1 MHNDDGF
8 NGAGGGAGGHP
19 EDRPPAP
26 HTVIEGRYELLE
38 PIGSGGM
45 GEVWKAHDRRLRRF
59 VAVKGLLDRRAM
71 TPDTQKA
78 AMQRARRE
86 AEALAKIEHQNV
98 VTVHDQ
104 IETADQVWIVMKL
117 LEGRSLADLLSRDGV
132 LGVPRA
138 ADIGL
143 QMAQGLRAV
152 HEASVLHRDVKP
164 GNVLVR
170 DGGQVVLVDFGI
182 ATFEGADRVTRH
194 GGIIGTPPYLA
205 PELFAPVTPGPTPAS
220 DLWALGVTLY
230 EMVEGRLPF
239 AGNEVWEVQ
248 ANIQQSPAPVL
259 RYAGP
264 LGPVIQ
270 ALLVTDP
277 ERRPDAASAEEM
289 LREVLADPGTPTPA
303 PAASTPVHPPTAR
316 PTPPTPPTAGSTPPP
331 SRPTPAV
338 AASEPA
344 LPAVP
349 AATSGGAGADTGA
362 GAEFVPTGAGP
373 SGAGPYGPSEPPA
386 PSRAGRGR
394 FRGWKVAA
402 AAACVVLLAGGGWL
416 VSRGDS
422 GGKQDDASGQQE
434 GGAAGGDAEQAWE
447 QWKSAR
453 KRLTIGAK
461 EDQPGLSFYNKD
473 TGVWSGFDVDIA
485 YALADRLGYDKA
497 QVDFYGVTTANRA
510 SKLRNGEVDLVVA
523 SYSMT
528 PEREKQDGI
537 SFVGPYYKAGS
548 SLLVRKNSAKYD
560 LDEAVDVKRNHV
572 EVCTARDST
581 YADRLKDDGYTTG
594 QWQPDTYKECVER
607 LLDKRSSVYAV
618 ASDDVLLAGYAQN
631 DPAHLKLLP
640 SGAGTEPYGVAMR
653 KDDPL
658 LKSKVCSGLREI
670 LAGREWSEMYMK
682 DLSPLTGRKTAP
694 SRPELR
700 PCST

>member
-1 MHNDDGF
+1 MHNDDGI
-8 NGAGGGAGGHP
+8 NGAGGGADGHP
-19 EDRPPAP
+19 QDRPPVP

-104 IETADQVWIVMKL
+104 IETVDQVWIVMKL

-182 ATFEGADRVTRH
+182 ATFEGADRVTRY
-194 GGIIGTPPYLA
+194 GGVIGTPPYLA
-205 PELFAPVTPGPTPAS
+205 PELFVPATHGPTSAS

-239 AGNEVWEVQ
+239 GGNEVWEVQ
-248 ANIQQSPAPVL
+248 ANIQQSPEPVL

-270 ALLVTDP
+270 GLLATDP
-277 ERRPDAASAEEM
+277 DGRLDAATAEAM
-289 LREVLADPGTPTPA
+289 LREVLADPGTPTPTRAAA
-303 PAASTPVHPPTAR
+303 PAHPATAR
-316 PTPPTPPTAGSTPPP
+316 PTPP
-331 SRPTPAV
+331 
-338 AASEPA
+338 
-344 LPAVP
+344 
-349 AATSGGAGADTGA
+349 
-362 GAEFVPTGAGP
+362 AGP
-373 SGAGPYGPSEPPA
+373 SSGAVPSGAVPSGTGPSGPVQSGAVPSGPSSPA
-386 PSRAGRGR
+386 PREGRGR

-402 AAACVVLLAGGGWL
+402 AAACVVLLAGGGWI

-422 GGKQDDASGQQE
+422 GGERDDASGQQ
-434 GGAAGGDAEQAWE
+434 GAGSAGGDAEQAWE

-461 EDQPGLSFYNKD
+461 EDQPGLSFYNED

-485 YALADRLGYDKA
+485 YALAGKLGYDKA

-510 SKLRNGEVDLVVA
+510 SKLKNGEVDLVVA

-528 PEREKQDGI
+528 PAREKRDGI
-537 SFVGPYYKAGS
+537 KFVGPYYKAGS

-581 YADRLKDDGYTTG
+581 YADKLQEDGYTTG
-594 QWQPDTYKECVER
+594 KWQPDTYKECVER

-618 ASDDVLLAGYAQN
+618 ASDDVLLAGYARN

-658 LKSKVCSGLREI
+658 LQSKVCSGLQEI
-670 LAGREWSEMYMK
+670 LAGKEWSEMYMK

>member
-1 MHNDDGF
+1 MHDDDGF
-8 NGAGGGAGGHP
+8 SGADGGTDGQP
-19 EDRPPAP
+19 EDRRTAGP
-26 HTVIEGRYELLE
+26 TVIEGRYELLE

-59 VAVKGLLDRRAM
+59 VAVKGLLDRRA
-71 TPDTQKA
+71 TTAETQKA

-117 LEGRSLADLLSRDGV
+117 LEGRSLADLLRRDGV

-182 ATFEGADRVTRH
+182 ATFEGADRVTRY
-194 GGIIGTPPYLA
+194 GGVIGTPPYLA
-205 PELFAPVTPGPTPAS
+205 PELFAPASPGPTPAS

-239 AGNEVWEVQ
+239 GGSEVWEVQ
-248 ANIQQSPAPVL
+248 ASIQQSPDPVL

-270 ALLVTDP
+270 GLLATDP
-277 ERRPDAASAEEM
+277 GSRLDAATAEAM
-289 LREVLADPGTPTPA
+289 LREVLAEPGPPAPTRAATPA
-303 PAASTPVHPPTAR
+303 PR
-316 PTPPTPPTAGSTPPP
+316 PEP
-331 SRPTPAV
+331 RPTPAAAV
-338 AASEPA
+338 PPPAASA
-344 LPAVP
+344 PAVP
-349 AATSGGAGADTGA
+349 SAPTPEASEASRGG
-362 GAEFVPTGAGP
+362 
-373 SGAGPYGPSEPPA
+373 
-386 PSRAGRGR
+386 RRGR
-394 FRGWKVAA
+394 FRAWKVAA

-416 VSRGDS
+416 LSQGDL
-422 GGKQDDASGQQE
+422 GGRQDDASGEQ
-434 GGAAGGDAEQAWE
+434 GGGPAGGDPAKAWE
-447 QWKSAR
+447 QWKDAK

-485 YALADRLGYDKA
+485 YALAGKLGYDREH
-497 QVDFYGVTTANRA
+497 VDFYGVTTANRA
-510 SKLRNGEVDLVVA
+510 SKLKNGEVDLVVA

-528 PEREKQDGI
+528 PEREKKDGI
-537 SFVGPYYKAGS
+537 LFVGPYYNAGS

-560 LDEAVDVKRNHV
+560 LNVAADVEEKQV

-581 YADRLKDDGYTTG
+581 YADRLQKEGYTTG
-594 QWQPDTYKECVER
+594 KWQPDTYKECVER
-607 LLDKRSSVYAV
+607 LLDKRSTVYAV

-631 DPAHLKLLP
+631 DPTHLKLLP

-653 KDDPL
+653 NGDPL
-658 LKSKVCSGLREI
+658 LKSKVCSGLQEI
-670 LAGREWSEMYMK
+670 LAGKEWSEMYMK

-694 SRPELR
+694 RKPELM
-700 PCST
+700 PCSGE

>member
-8 NGAGGGAGGHP
+8 NGADGGGTDGQP
-19 EDRPPAP
+19 EDRRPADLSRGGPSVP
-26 HTVIEGRYELLE
+26 HAVIEGRYELLE

-117 LEGRSLADLLSRDGV
+117 LEGRSLADVLRRDGV

-138 ADIGL
+138 AAVALG
-143 QMAQGLRAV
+143 MAQGLRAV

-170 DGGQVVLVDFGI
+170 DNGQVVLVDFGI
-182 ATFEGADRVTRH
+182 ATFEGADRVTRY
-194 GGIIGTPPYLA
+194 GGVIGTPPYLA
-205 PELFAPVTPGPTPAS
+205 PELFAPATPGPTPAS

-230 EMVEGRLPF
+230 EMVEGHLPF
-239 AGNEVWEVQ
+239 GGNEVWEVQ
-248 ANIQQSPAPVL
+248 ANIQQSPDPVL

-270 ALLVTDP
+270 GLLATDP
-277 ERRPDAASAEEM
+277 DRRLDAASAEEM
-289 LREVLADPGTPTPA
+289 LQEVLAGPGTPT
-303 PAASTPVHPPTAR
+303 AAS
-316 PTPPTPPTAGSTPPP
+316 S
-331 SRPTPAV
+331 
-338 AASEPA
+338 SE
-344 LPAVP
+344 AVP
-349 AATSGGAGADTGA
+349 S
-362 GAEFVPTGAGP
+362 EEVP
-373 SGAGPYGPSEPPA
+373 SGAVPSEAIPSGTA
-386 PSRAGRGR
+386 PSGTAPSGTAPSGASSASRERRGR

-402 AAACVVLLAGGGWL
+402 AAACVVLLAGGGWI

-422 GGKQDDASGQQE
+422 GGERDDASGQQA
-434 GGAAGGDAEQAWE
+434 GGVAGGDAEQAWE
-447 QWKSAR
+447 QWQSTR

-461 EDQPGLSFYNKD
+461 EDQPGLSFYDKD
-473 TGVWSGFDVDIA
+473 TGVWSGFDIDIA
-485 YALADRLGYDKA
+485 YALAQKLGYGRE

-510 SKLRNGEVDLVVA
+510 SKLKNGEVDLVIA

-528 PEREKQDGI
+528 PAREKRDGI
-537 SFVGPYYKAGS
+537 NFVGPYYKAGS

-560 LDEAVDVKRNHV
+560 LDEAVDVKRNQV

-581 YADRLKDDGYTTG
+581 YADKLQEDGYTTG
-594 QWQPDTYKECVER
+594 KWQPDTYKECVER

-631 DPAHLKLLP
+631 DPAQLKLLP

-658 LKSKVCSGLREI
+658 LKSKVCSGLQEI
-670 LAGREWSEMYMK
+670 LAGKEWSEMYMK

-700 PCST
+700 PCSDA

>member
-1 MHNDDGF
+1 MHNDDGI
-8 NGAGGGAGGHP
+8 NGAGGGADGHP
-19 EDRPPAP
+19 EDRPPVP

-205 PELFAPVTPGPTPAS
+205 PELFAPAAPGPTSAS

-239 AGNEVWEVQ
+239 GGNEVWEVQ
-248 ANIQQSPAPVL
+248 ANIQQSPEPVL

-270 ALLVTDP
+270 GLLATDP
-277 ERRPDAASAEEM
+277 DGRLDAATAEAM
-289 LREVLADPGTPTPA
+289 LREVLAEPGTPTPA
-303 PAASTPVHPPTAR
+303 RAATPAHPPTAR
-316 PTPPTPPTAGSTPPP
+316 PTPP
-331 SRPTPAV
+331 
-338 AASEPA
+338 
-344 LPAVP
+344 
-349 AATSGGAGADTGA
+349 
-362 GAEFVPTGAGP
+362 AGP
-373 SGAGPYGPSEPPA
+373 SSEAVPFGTAPSGTAPSGPIPSGNAPSESSSPA
-386 PSRAGRGR
+386 AREGRGR

-402 AAACVVLLAGGGWL
+402 AAACVVLLAGGGWI

-422 GGKQDDASGQQE
+422 GGEQDDASGQQ
-434 GGAAGGDAEQAWE
+434 GAGSAGGDAEQAWE

-461 EDQPGLSFYNKD
+461 EDQPGLSFYNED

-485 YALADRLGYDKA
+485 YALAGKLGYDKA

-510 SKLRNGEVDLVVA
+510 SKLKNGEVDLVVA

-528 PEREKQDGI
+528 PAREQRDGI
-537 SFVGPYYKAGS
+537 KFVGPYYKAGS

-581 YADRLKDDGYTTG
+581 YADKLQEDGYTTG
-594 QWQPDTYKECVER
+594 KWQPDTYKECVER

-618 ASDDVLLAGYAQN
+618 ASDDVLLAGYARN

-658 LKSKVCSGLREI
+658 LQSKVCSGLQEI
-670 LAGREWSEMYMK
+670 LAGKEWSEMYMK

-694 SRPELR
+694 SRPEPR
-700 PCST
+700 PCSAE

>member
-8 NGAGGGAGGHP
+8 NGADGGGTEGQP
-19 EDRPPAP
+19 EDRRPVDSSHGVPSVP
-26 HTVIEGRYELLE
+26 HMVIEGRYELLE

-45 GEVWKAHDRRLRRF
+45 GEVWRAHDRRLRRF

-71 TPDTQKA
+71 TPDTEKA
-78 AMQRARRE
+78 AIQRARRE

-117 LEGRSLADLLSRDGV
+117 LEGRSLADLLSRDRV

-138 ADIGL
+138 ADIAL

-205 PELFAPVTPGPTPAS
+205 PELFTPAAPGPTSAS
-220 DLWALGVTLY
+220 DVWALGVTLY

-239 AGNEVWEVQ
+239 GGNEVWEVQ
-248 ANIQQSPAPVL
+248 ASIQQSPDPVL

-270 ALLVTDP
+270 GLLTTDP
-277 ERRPDAASAEEM
+277 DRRPDAATAEEM
-289 LREVLADPGTPTPA
+289 LRDVLADPGTPTPA
-303 PAASTPVHPPTAR
+303 RAATLAHPPTVR
-316 PTPPTPPTAGSTPPP
+316 PTPP
-331 SRPTPAV
+331 
-338 AASEPA
+338 ASG
-344 LPAVP
+344 P
-349 AATSGGAGADTGA
+349 AA
-362 GAEFVPTGAGP
+362 
-373 SGAGPYGPSEPPA
+373 PA
-386 PSRAGRGR
+386 PAPAAPSSEAVSSESSPVASAGGRGR
-394 FRGWKVAA
+394 LSGWKVAA
-402 AAACVVLLAGGGWL
+402 ATACVVLLAGGGWL

-422 GGKQDDASGQQE
+422 GGEKDDASGQQ
-434 GGAAGGDAEQAWE
+434 GAGSAGGDAEQAWE

-473 TGVWSGFDVDIA
+473 TDVWSGFDVDIA
-485 YALADRLGYDKA
+485 YALADKLGYA
-497 QVDFYGVTTANRA
+497 REQVDFYGVTTANRA
-510 SKLRNGEVDLVVA
+510 SKLKNGEVDLVVA

-528 PEREKQDGI
+528 PEREKRDGI

-560 LDEAVDVKRNHV
+560 LGEAVDVKRNQV

-581 YADRLKDDGYTTG
+581 YADRLKEDGYTTG
-594 QWQPDTYKECVER
+594 KWQPDTYKECVER

-653 KDDPL
+653 KNDPL
-658 LKSKVCSGLREI
+658 LKSKVCSGLQEI
-670 LAGREWSEMYMK
+670 LGGKEWAEMYMK

-700 PCST
+700 PCSAR

>member
-1 MHNDDGF
+1 MHNDDGI
-8 NGAGGGAGGHP
+8 NGAGGGADGHP
-19 EDRPPAP
+19 EDRPPVP

-205 PELFAPVTPGPTPAS
+205 PELFAPATHGPTSAS

-239 AGNEVWEVQ
+239 GGNEVWEVQ
-248 ANIQQSPAPVL
+248 ANIQQSPEPVL

-270 ALLVTDP
+270 GLLATDP
-277 ERRPDAASAEEM
+277 DGRLDAATAEAM
-289 LREVLADPGTPTPA
+289 LREVLAEPGTPTPA
-303 PAASTPVHPPTAR
+303 RAATPAPPPTAR
-316 PTPPTPPTAGSTPPP
+316 PTPP
-331 SRPTPAV
+331 
-338 AASEPA
+338 
-344 LPAVP
+344 
-349 AATSGGAGADTGA
+349 
-362 GAEFVPTGAGP
+362 AGP
-373 SGAGPYGPSEPPA
+373 SSEAAPSEVVPSGTVQSGAVPSGPSAAARE
-386 PSRAGRGR
+386 GRGR

-402 AAACVVLLAGGGWL
+402 AAACVVLLAGGGWI

-422 GGKQDDASGQQE
+422 GGKQDDASGQQ
-434 GGAAGGDAEQAWE
+434 GAGSAGGDAEQAWE

-461 EDQPGLSFYNKD
+461 EDQPGLSFYNED

-485 YALADRLGYDKA
+485 YALADKLGYDKE

-510 SKLRNGEVDLVVA
+510 SKLKNGEVDLVVA

-528 PEREKQDGI
+528 PAREKRDGI
-537 SFVGPYYKAGS
+537 KFVGPYYKAGS

-581 YADRLKDDGYTTG
+581 YADKLQEDGYTTG
-594 QWQPDTYKECVER
+594 KWQPDTYKECVER

-618 ASDDVLLAGYAQN
+618 ASDDVLLAGYARN

-658 LKSKVCSGLREI
+658 LQSKVCSGLQEI
-670 LAGREWSEMYMK
+670 LAGKEWSEMYMK

>member
-1 MHNDDGF
+1 MHNDDGI
-8 NGAGGGAGGHP
+8 NGAGGGADGHP
-19 EDRPPAP
+19 EDRPPVP

-86 AEALAKIEHQNV
+86 AEALAKVEHQNV

-205 PELFAPVTPGPTPAS
+205 PELFAPATHGPTSAS

-239 AGNEVWEVQ
+239 GGNEVWEVQ
-248 ANIQQSPAPVL
+248 ANIQQSPEPVL

-270 ALLVTDP
+270 GLLATDP
-277 ERRPDAASAEEM
+277 DGRLDAATAEAM

-303 PAASTPVHPPTAR
+303 RAATPAHPPTAR
-316 PTPPTPPTAGSTPPP
+316 PTPP
-331 SRPTPAV
+331 
-338 AASEPA
+338 
-344 LPAVP
+344 
-349 AATSGGAGADTGA
+349 
-362 GAEFVPTGAGP
+362 AGP
-373 SGAGPYGPSEPPA
+373 SSEAVPFGTA
-386 PSRAGRGR
+386 PSGTAPSGPNPSGIAPSGSSSSPTAREGRGR

-402 AAACVVLLAGGGWL
+402 AAACVVLLAGGGWI

-422 GGKQDDASGQQE
+422 GGKQDDASGQQ
-434 GGAAGGDAEQAWE
+434 GAGSAGGDAEQAWE

-461 EDQPGLSFYNKD
+461 EDQPGLSFYNED

-485 YALADRLGYDKA
+485 YALAGKLGYDKA

-510 SKLRNGEVDLVVA
+510 SKLKNGEVDLVVA

-528 PEREKQDGI
+528 PAREKRDGI
-537 SFVGPYYKAGS
+537 KFVGPYYKAGS

-581 YADRLKDDGYTTG
+581 YADKLQEDGYTTG
-594 QWQPDTYKECVER
+594 KWQPDTYKECVER

-618 ASDDVLLAGYAQN
+618 ASDDVLLAGYARN

-658 LKSKVCSGLREI
+658 LQSKVCSGLQEI
-670 LAGREWSEMYMK
+670 LAGKEWSEMYMK

>member
-8 NGAGGGAGGHP
+8 NRADGGTDGQP
-19 EDRPPAP
+19 EDRRPVDQPGMPDSGAARERTETPSHGAPSGP

-117 LEGRSLADLLSRDGV
+117 LEGRSLADLLSRDRV

-138 ADIGL
+138 ADTGL

-205 PELFAPVTPGPTPAS
+205 PELFAPASRGPTSAS

-239 AGNEVWEVQ
+239 GGSEVWEVQ
-248 ANIQQSPAPVL
+248 ANIQQSPDPVL

-270 ALLVTDP
+270 GLLVTDP
-277 ERRPDAASAEEM
+277 DRRLDAASAEEM
-289 LREVLADPGTPTPA
+289 LREVLADPGTPAPARVATPA
-303 PAASTPVHPPTAR
+303 HPPTAR
-316 PTPPTPPTAGSTPPP
+316 PTPPA
-331 SRPTPAV
+331 SRPAPAV
-338 AASEPA
+338 AVSAPAASSE
-344 LPAVP
+344 AVP
-349 AATSGGAGADTGA
+349 
-362 GAEFVPTGAGP
+362 
-373 SGAGPYGPSEPPA
+373 SESPPA
-386 PSRAGRGR
+386 ASRAGSGR

-402 AAACVVLLAGGGWL
+402 AAACVALLAGGGW
-416 VSRGDS
+416 VISQGGS
-422 GGKQDDASGQQE
+422 GGRQDDASGAQ
-434 GGAAGGDAEQAWE
+434 GAGSAGSDTEKAWE
-447 QWKSAR
+447 QWKNAK

-473 TGVWSGFDVDIA
+473 TRVWSGFDVDIA
-485 YALADRLGYDKA
+485 YALADKLGYGKE

-510 SKLRNGEVDLVVA
+510 SKLKNGEVDLVIA

-528 PEREKQDGI
+528 PAREKKDGI
-537 SFVGPYYKAGS
+537 NFVGPYYKAGS

-560 LDEAVDVKRNHV
+560 LNEAIDVKRNHV

-581 YADRLKDDGYTTG
+581 YADRLKEDGYTTG
-594 QWQPDTYKECVER
+594 KWQPDTYKECVER
-607 LLDKRSSVYAV
+607 LLDKHSSVYAV

-653 KDDPL
+653 KGDSL
-658 LKSKVCSGLREI
+658 LKSKVCSGLQEI
-670 LAGREWSEMYMK
+670 LAGKEWSEMYMK

-694 SRPELR
+694 SKPELM
-700 PCST
+700 PCSGE

>member
-1 MHNDDGF
+1 MHNQDGS
-8 NGAGGGAGGHP
+8 NGVGGGPDGHP
-19 EDRPPAP
+19 EDRVPAP
-26 HTVIEGRYELLE
+26 HAVIEGRYELLE
-38 PIGSGGM
+38 PVGSGGM
-45 GEVWKAHDRRLRRF
+45 GEVWKSYDRRLRRF
-59 VAVKGLLDRRAM
+59 VAVKGLLDTTAAS
-71 TPDTQKA
+71 PDTKRA
-78 AMQRARRE
+78 ALQRARRE

-152 HEASVLHRDVKP
+152 HEAAVLHRDVKP

-182 ATFEGADRVTRH
+182 ATFEGADRVTRY
-194 GGIIGTPPYLA
+194 GGVIGTPPYLA
-205 PELFAPVTPGPTPAS
+205 PELFAPGSPGPTRAS

-239 AGNEVWEVQ
+239 AGREVWEVQ
-248 ANIQQSPAPVL
+248 AHIQQAPEPVF

-264 LGPVIQ
+264 LGPVIR

-277 ERRPDAASAEEM
+277 AGRPDAASAEEM
-289 LREVLADPGTPTPA
+289 LREVLAEPGTPPPA
-303 PAASTPVHPPTAR
+303 RA
-316 PTPPTPPTAGSTPPP
+316 AGSTPPP
-331 SRPTPAV
+331 TAPTTPPTPALV
-338 AASEPA
+338 LPGPGPGPGPEPA
-344 LPAVP
+344 TPAGAVP
-349 AATSGGAGADTGA
+349 P
-362 GAEFVPTGAGP
+362 ELL
-373 SGAGPYGPSEPPA
+373 EPA
-386 PSRAGRGR
+386 PRGERGR
-394 FRGWKVAA
+394 RRGWKVAA
-402 AAACVVLLAGGGWL
+402 AAACVVLLAGGGWVL
-416 VSRGDS
+416 AQNGS
-422 GGKQDDASGQQE
+422 GGGRDDVSGRQGAGS
-434 GGAAGGDAEQAWE
+434 GGVDTEQAWQ
-447 QWKSAR
+447 QWKNAR

-461 EDQPGLSFYNKD
+461 EDQPGLSLHDRK
-473 TGVWSGFDVDIA
+473 GVWSGFDIDIA
-485 YALADRLGYDKA
+485 YALARELGYDKK

-528 PEREKQDGI
+528 PEREKRDGI
-537 SFVGPYYKAGS
+537 RFVGPYYKAGT
-548 SLLVRKNSAKYD
+548 SLLVRRKSARYD

-572 EVCTARDST
+572 DVCTARDST
-581 YADRLKDDGYTTG
+581 YADRLRKDGYTTG
-594 QWQPDTYKECVER
+594 KWQPDTYKECVKR
-607 LLDKRSSVYAV
+607 LLDRNSSVYAV
-618 ASDDVLLAGYAQN
+618 ASDDVLLAGYAKD

-640 SGAGTEPYGVAMR
+640 SGSGTEPYGVAMR

-658 LKSKVCSGLREI
+658 LRGRVCSALRKI
-670 LAGREWSEMYMK
+670 LAGAEWPEMYMK

-694 SRPELR
+694 NRPELQ
-700 PCST
+700 PCPGE

>member
-1 MHNDDGF
+1 MHNDDGI
-8 NGAGGGAGGHP
+8 NGAGGGADGHP
-19 EDRPPAP
+19 EDRPPVP

-86 AEALAKIEHQNV
+86 AEALAKVEHQNV

-205 PELFAPVTPGPTPAS
+205 PELFAPATHGPTSAS

-239 AGNEVWEVQ
+239 GGNEVWEVQ
-248 ANIQQSPAPVL
+248 ANIQQSPEPVL

-270 ALLVTDP
+270 GLLATDP
-277 ERRPDAASAEEM
+277 DGRLDAATAEAM

-303 PAASTPVHPPTAR
+303 RAATPAHPPTAR
-316 PTPPTPPTAGSTPPP
+316 PTPP
-331 SRPTPAV
+331 
-338 AASEPA
+338 
-344 LPAVP
+344 
-349 AATSGGAGADTGA
+349 
-362 GAEFVPTGAGP
+362 AGP
-373 SGAGPYGPSEPPA
+373 SSEAVPFGTAPSETA
-386 PSRAGRGR
+386 PSGPNPSGIMPSGSSSPAAREGRGR

-402 AAACVVLLAGGGWL
+402 AAACVVLLAGGGWI

-422 GGKQDDASGQQE
+422 GGKQDDASGQQ
-434 GGAAGGDAEQAWE
+434 GAGSAGGDAEQAWE

-461 EDQPGLSFYNKD
+461 EDQPGLSFYNED

-485 YALADRLGYDKA
+485 YALAGKLGYDKA

-510 SKLRNGEVDLVVA
+510 SKLKNGEVDLVVA

-528 PEREKQDGI
+528 PAREKRDGI
-537 SFVGPYYKAGS
+537 KFVGPYYKAGS

-581 YADRLKDDGYTTG
+581 YADKLQEDGYTTG
-594 QWQPDTYKECVER
+594 KWQPDTYKECVER

-618 ASDDVLLAGYAQN
+618 ASDDVLLAGYARN

-658 LKSKVCSGLREI
+658 LQSKVCSGLQEI
-670 LAGREWSEMYMK
+670 LAGKEWSEMYMK

>member
-1 MHNDDGF
+1 MHNDDGI
-8 NGAGGGAGGHP
+8 NGAGGGADESP
-19 EDRPPAP
+19 EDRPSVP

-182 ATFEGADRVTRH
+182 ATFEGADRVTRY
-194 GGIIGTPPYLA
+194 GGVIGTPPYLA
-205 PELFAPVTPGPTPAS
+205 PELFVPATHGPTSAS

-248 ANIQQSPAPVL
+248 ANIQQSPDPVL

-270 ALLVTDP
+270 GLLATDP
-277 ERRPDAASAEEM
+277 DGRLDAATAEEM
-289 LREVLADPGTPTPA
+289 LREVLADPGTPAPTRAATPA
-303 PAASTPVHPPTAR
+303 HPPTAR
-316 PTPPTPPTAGSTPPP
+316 PTPPAAPP
-331 SRPTPAV
+331 SE
-338 AASEPA
+338 AA
-344 LPAVP
+344 
-349 AATSGGAGADTGA
+349 
-362 GAEFVPTGAGP
+362 P
-373 SGAGPYGPSEPPA
+373 SGTVHTGTVPSGSSSV
-386 PSRAGRGR
+386 SREGRGR
-394 FRGWKVAA
+394 LRGWKVAA
-402 AAACVVLLAGGGWL
+402 AAACVVLLAGGGWI

-422 GGKQDDASGQQE
+422 GGKQDDASGQQ
-434 GGAAGGDAEQAWE
+434 GVGSAGGDAEQAWE
-447 QWKSAR
+447 QWKSTR

-461 EDQPGLSFYNKD
+461 EDQPGLSFYDED

-510 SKLRNGEVDLVVA
+510 SKLKNGEVDLVVA

-528 PEREKQDGI
+528 PAREKRDGI
-537 SFVGPYYKAGS
+537 KFVGPYYKAGS

-581 YADRLKDDGYTTG
+581 YADKLQEDGYTTG
-594 QWQPDTYKECVER
+594 KWQPDTYKECVER

-618 ASDDVLLAGYAQN
+618 ASDDVLLAGYARN

-658 LKSKVCSGLREI
+658 LQSKVCSGLREI
-670 LAGREWSEMYMK
+670 LAGKEWSEMYMK

>member
-1 MHNDDGF
+1 MHDDDGF
-8 NGAGGGAGGHP
+8 SGADGGTDGQP
-19 EDRPPAP
+19 EDRRTAGP
-26 HTVIEGRYELLE
+26 TVIEGRYELLE

-59 VAVKGLLDRRAM
+59 VAVKGLLDRRA
-71 TPDTQKA
+71 TTAETQKA

-117 LEGRSLADLLSRDGV
+117 LEGRSLADQLRRDGV

-182 ATFEGADRVTRH
+182 ATFEGADRVTRY
-194 GGIIGTPPYLA
+194 GGVIGTPPYLA
-205 PELFAPVTPGPTPAS
+205 PELFAPASPGPTPAS

-239 AGNEVWEVQ
+239 GGSEVWEVQ
-248 ANIQQSPAPVL
+248 ASIQQSPDPVL

-270 ALLVTDP
+270 GLLATDP
-277 ERRPDAASAEEM
+277 GSRLDAATAEAM
-289 LREVLADPGTPTPA
+289 LREVLAEPGPPAPTRAATPVPRPEPRPTPAAAVPA
-303 PAASTPVHPPTAR
+303 PAASA
-316 PTPPTPPTAGSTPPP
+316 
-331 SRPTPAV
+331 
-338 AASEPA
+338 
-344 LPAVP
+344 PAVP
-349 AATSGGAGADTGA
+349 SA
-362 GAEFVPTGAGP
+362 
-373 SGAGPYGPSEPPA
+373 PA
-386 PSRAGRGR
+386 PEASEASRGGRRGR
-394 FRGWKVAA
+394 FRAWKVAA

-416 VSRGDS
+416 LSQGDL
-422 GGKQDDASGQQE
+422 GGRQDDASGEQ
-434 GGAAGGDAEQAWE
+434 GGGPAGGDPAKAWE
-447 QWKSAR
+447 QWKDAK

-485 YALADRLGYDKA
+485 YALAGKLGYDREH
-497 QVDFYGVTTANRA
+497 VDFYGVTTANRA
-510 SKLRNGEVDLVVA
+510 SKLKNGEVDLVVA

-528 PEREKQDGI
+528 PEREKKDGI
-537 SFVGPYYKAGS
+537 LFVGPYYNAGS

-560 LDEAVDVKRNHV
+560 LNVAADVEEKQV

-581 YADRLKDDGYTTG
+581 YADRLQKEGYTTG
-594 QWQPDTYKECVER
+594 KWQPDTYKECVER
-607 LLDKRSSVYAV
+607 LLDKRSTVYAV

-631 DPAHLKLLP
+631 DPTHLKLLP

-653 KDDPL
+653 KGDPL
-658 LKSKVCSGLREI
+658 LKSKVCSGLQEI
-670 LAGREWSEMYMK
+670 LAGKEWSEMYMK

-694 SRPELR
+694 RKPELM
-700 PCST
+700 PCSGE

>member
-8 NGAGGGAGGHP
+8 NGADGGSV
-19 EDRPPAP
+19 P

-59 VAVKGLLDRRAM
+59 VAVKGLLDRRTM

-138 ADIGL
+138 AAIGFG
-143 QMAQGLRAV
+143 MAQGLRAV

-170 DGGQVVLVDFGI
+170 DSGQVVLVDFGI
-182 ATFEGADRVTRH
+182 ATFAGADRVTRY
-194 GGIIGTPPYLA
+194 GGVIGTPPYLA
-205 PELFAPVTPGPTPAS
+205 PELFAPASPGPTSAS

-248 ANIQQSPAPVL
+248 ANIQQSPDPVL

-270 ALLVTDP
+270 GLLAMDP
-277 ERRPDAASAEEM
+277 DRRLDAASTEAM
-289 LREVLADPGTPTPA
+289 LQEVLADPGAPA
-303 PAASTPVHPPTAR
+303 PARGATPAHPPTAR
-316 PTPPTPPTAGSTPPP
+316 LAPPV

-338 AASEPA
+338 AAPA
-344 LPAVP
+344 P
-349 AATSGGAGADTGA
+349 AA
-362 GAEFVPTGAGP
+362 P
-373 SGAGPYGPSEPPA
+373 SSEGVPSEAVRSESSPA
-386 PSRAGRGR
+386 ASRGGRGR

-402 AAACVVLLAGGGWL
+402 AAACVALLAGGGWI
-416 VSRGDS
+416 VSQGVS
-422 GGKQDDASGQQE
+422 GGKQDDASGQQG
-434 GGAAGGDAEQAWE
+434 GGAAGGDAEKAWE

-461 EDQPGLSFYNKD
+461 EDQPGLSFYDED
-473 TGVWSGFDVDIA
+473 TGVWSGFDIDIA
-485 YALADRLGYDKA
+485 YALAHELGYDKE

-510 SKLRNGEVDLVVA
+510 SKLKNGEVDLVIA

-528 PEREKQDGI
+528 PAREKRDGI
-537 SFVGPYYKAGS
+537 NFVGPYYKAGS

-560 LDEAVDVKRNHV
+560 LDETVDVKRNQV

-581 YADRLKDDGYTTG
+581 YADRLKEEGYTTG
-594 QWQPDTYKECVER
+594 KWQPDTYKECVER

-631 DPAHLKLLP
+631 DPAQLKLLP

-653 KDDPL
+653 QDDPL

-670 LAGREWSEMYMK
+670 LAGKEWSDMYMK

-694 SRPELR
+694 SKPELR
-700 PCST
+700 PCSVE

>member
-1 MHNDDGF
+1 MHNDDGI
-8 NGAGGGAGGHP
+8 NGAGGGADGHP
-19 EDRPPAP
+19 EDRPPVP

-205 PELFAPVTPGPTPAS
+205 PELFAPATHCPTSAS

-239 AGNEVWEVQ
+239 GGNEVWEVQ
-248 ANIQQSPAPVL
+248 ANIQQSPEPVL

-270 ALLVTDP
+270 GLLATDP
-277 ERRPDAASAEEM
+277 DGRLDAATAEAM
-289 LREVLADPGTPTPA
+289 LREVLAEPGTPTPA
-303 PAASTPVHPPTAR
+303 RAATPAHPPTAR
-316 PTPPTPPTAGSTPPP
+316 PTPP
-331 SRPTPAV
+331 
-338 AASEPA
+338 
-344 LPAVP
+344 
-349 AATSGGAGADTGA
+349 
-362 GAEFVPTGAGP
+362 AGP
-373 SGAGPYGPSEPPA
+373 SSEAAPSEVVPSGTVQSGAVPSGPSAAARE
-386 PSRAGRGR
+386 GRGR

-402 AAACVVLLAGGGWL
+402 AAACVVLLAGGGWI

-422 GGKQDDASGQQE
+422 GGKQDDASGQQ
-434 GGAAGGDAEQAWE
+434 GAGSAGGDAEQAWE

-461 EDQPGLSFYNKD
+461 EDQPGLSFYNED

-485 YALADRLGYDKA
+485 YALADKLGYDKE

-510 SKLRNGEVDLVVA
+510 SKLKNGEVDLVVA

-528 PEREKQDGI
+528 PAREKRDGI
-537 SFVGPYYKAGS
+537 KFVGPYYKAGS

-581 YADRLKDDGYTTG
+581 YADKLQEDGYTTG
-594 QWQPDTYKECVER
+594 KWQPDTYKECVER

-618 ASDDVLLAGYAQN
+618 ASDDVLLAGYARN

-658 LKSKVCSGLREI
+658 LQSKVCSGLQEI
-670 LAGREWSEMYMK
+670 LAGKEWSEMYMK

>member
-1 MHNDDGF
+1 MHNDDGI
-8 NGAGGGAGGHP
+8 NGAGGGADGHP
-19 EDRPPAP
+19 EDRPPVP

-205 PELFAPVTPGPTPAS
+205 PELFAPATHGPTSAS

-239 AGNEVWEVQ
+239 GGNEVWEVQ
-248 ANIQQSPAPVL
+248 ANIQQSPEPVL

-270 ALLVTDP
+270 GLLATDP
-277 ERRPDAASAEEM
+277 DGRLDAATAEAM
-289 LREVLADPGTPTPA
+289 LREVLAEPGTPTPA
-303 PAASTPVHPPTAR
+303 RAATPAHPPTAR
-316 PTPPTPPTAGSTPPP
+316 PTPPAGPP
-331 SRPTPAV
+331 S
-338 AASEPA
+338 E
-344 LPAVP
+344 AVP
-349 AATSGGAGADTGA
+349 FGTA
-362 GAEFVPTGAGP
+362 P
-373 SGAGPYGPSEPPA
+373 SGTAPSGPIPSGIAPSESSSPA
-386 PSRAGRGR
+386 AREGRGR

-402 AAACVVLLAGGGWL
+402 AAACVVLLAGGGWI

-422 GGKQDDASGQQE
+422 GGKQDDASGQQ
-434 GGAAGGDAEQAWE
+434 GAGSAGGDAEQAWE

-461 EDQPGLSFYNKD
+461 EDQPGLSFYNED

-485 YALADRLGYDKA
+485 YALADKLGYDKA

-510 SKLRNGEVDLVVA
+510 SKLKNGEVDLVVA

-528 PEREKQDGI
+528 PAREKRDGI
-537 SFVGPYYKAGS
+537 KFVGPYYKAGS

-581 YADRLKDDGYTTG
+581 YADKLQEDGYTTG
-594 QWQPDTYKECVER
+594 KWQPDTYKECVER

-618 ASDDVLLAGYAQN
+618 ASDDVLLAGYARN

-658 LKSKVCSGLREI
+658 LQSKVCSGLQEI
-670 LAGREWSEMYMK
+670 LAGKEWSEMYMK

>member
-1 MHNDDGF
+1 MHNDDGI
-8 NGAGGGAGGHP
+8 NGAGGGADGHP
-19 EDRPPAP
+19 EDRPPVP

-205 PELFAPVTPGPTPAS
+205 PELFAPATHGPTSAS

-239 AGNEVWEVQ
+239 GGNEVWEVQ
-248 ANIQQSPAPVL
+248 ANIQQSPEPVL

-270 ALLVTDP
+270 GLLATDP
-277 ERRPDAASAEEM
+277 DGRLDAATAEAM

-303 PAASTPVHPPTAR
+303 RAATPAHPPTAR
-316 PTPPTPPTAGSTPPP
+316 PTPP
-331 SRPTPAV
+331 
-338 AASEPA
+338 
-344 LPAVP
+344 
-349 AATSGGAGADTGA
+349 
-362 GAEFVPTGAGP
+362 AGP
-373 SGAGPYGPSEPPA
+373 SSEAVPFGTA
-386 PSRAGRGR
+386 PSGTAPSGPNPSGIAPSGSSSSPTTREGRGR

-402 AAACVVLLAGGGWL
+402 AAACVVLLAGGGWI

-422 GGKQDDASGQQE
+422 GGKQDDASGQQ
-434 GGAAGGDAEQAWE
+434 GAGSAGGDAEQAWE

-461 EDQPGLSFYNKD
+461 EDQPGLSFYNED

-485 YALADRLGYDKA
+485 YALAGKLGYDKA

-510 SKLRNGEVDLVVA
+510 SKLKNGEVDLVVA

-528 PEREKQDGI
+528 PAREKRDGI
-537 SFVGPYYKAGS
+537 KFVGPYYKAGS

-581 YADRLKDDGYTTG
+581 YADKLQEDGYTTG
-594 QWQPDTYKECVER
+594 KWQPDTYKECVER

-618 ASDDVLLAGYAQN
+618 ASDDVLLAGYARN

-658 LKSKVCSGLREI
+658 LQSKVCSGLQEI
-670 LAGREWSEMYMK
+670 LAGKEWSEMYMK

>member
-1 MHNDDGF
+1 MHNDDGI
-8 NGAGGGAGGHP
+8 NGAGGGADGHP
-19 EDRPPAP
+19 QDRPPVP

-182 ATFEGADRVTRH
+182 ATFEGADRVTRY
-194 GGIIGTPPYLA
+194 GGVIGTPPYLA
-205 PELFAPVTPGPTPAS
+205 PELFVPATHGPTSAS

-239 AGNEVWEVQ
+239 GGNEVWEVQ
-248 ANIQQSPAPVL
+248 ANIQQSPEPVL

-270 ALLVTDP
+270 GLLATDP
-277 ERRPDAASAEEM
+277 DGRLDAATAEAM
-289 LREVLADPGTPTPA
+289 LREVLADPGTPTPTRA
-303 PAASTPVHPPTAR
+303 AASAHPATAR
-316 PTPPTPPTAGSTPPP
+316 PTPP
-331 SRPTPAV
+331 
-338 AASEPA
+338 
-344 LPAVP
+344 
-349 AATSGGAGADTGA
+349 
-362 GAEFVPTGAGP
+362 AGP
-373 SGAGPYGPSEPPA
+373 SSGAVPSGTGPSGTGPSGPVQSGAVPSGPSSPA
-386 PSRAGRGR
+386 PREGRGR

-402 AAACVVLLAGGGWL
+402 AAACVVLLAGGGWI

-422 GGKQDDASGQQE
+422 GGERDDASGQQ
-434 GGAAGGDAEQAWE
+434 GAGSAGGDAEQAWE

-461 EDQPGLSFYNKD
+461 EDQPGLSFYNED

-485 YALADRLGYDKA
+485 YALAGKLGYDKA

-510 SKLRNGEVDLVVA
+510 SKLKNGEVDLVVA

-528 PEREKQDGI
+528 PAREKRDGI
-537 SFVGPYYKAGS
+537 KFVGPYYKAGS

-581 YADRLKDDGYTTG
+581 YADKLQEDGYTTG
-594 QWQPDTYKECVER
+594 KWQPDTYKECVER

-618 ASDDVLLAGYAQN
+618 ASDDVLLAGYARN

-658 LKSKVCSGLREI
+658 LQSKVCSGLQEI
-670 LAGREWSEMYMK
+670 LAGKEWSEMYMK

>member
-1 MHNDDGF
+1 MHNDDGI
-8 NGAGGGAGGHP
+8 NGAGGGADGHP
-19 EDRPPAP
+19 EDRPPVP

-205 PELFAPVTPGPTPAS
+205 PELFAPAAPGPTSAS

-239 AGNEVWEVQ
+239 GGNEVWEVQ
-248 ANIQQSPAPVL
+248 ANIQQSPEPVL

-270 ALLVTDP
+270 GLLATDP
-277 ERRPDAASAEEM
+277 DGRLDAATAEAM
-289 LREVLADPGTPTPA
+289 LREVLAEPGTPTPA
-303 PAASTPVHPPTAR
+303 RAATPAHPPTAR
-316 PTPPTPPTAGSTPPP
+316 PTPP
-331 SRPTPAV
+331 
-338 AASEPA
+338 
-344 LPAVP
+344 
-349 AATSGGAGADTGA
+349 
-362 GAEFVPTGAGP
+362 AGP
-373 SGAGPYGPSEPPA
+373 SSEAVPFGTAPSGTAPSEPIPSGIA
-386 PSRAGRGR
+386 PSESSSPAAREGRGR

-402 AAACVVLLAGGGWL
+402 AAACVVLLAGGGWI
-416 VSRGDS
+416 VSRGDF
-422 GGKQDDASGQQE
+422 GGEQDDASGQQ
-434 GGAAGGDAEQAWE
+434 GAGSAGGDAEQAWE

-461 EDQPGLSFYNKD
+461 EDQPGLSFYNED

-485 YALADRLGYDKA
+485 YALAGKLGYDKA

-510 SKLRNGEVDLVVA
+510 SKLKNGEVDLVVA

-528 PEREKQDGI
+528 PAREQRDGI
-537 SFVGPYYKAGS
+537 KFVGPYYKAGS

-581 YADRLKDDGYTTG
+581 YADKLQEDGYTTG
-594 QWQPDTYKECVER
+594 KWQPDTYKECVER

-618 ASDDVLLAGYAQN
+618 ASDDVLLAGYARN

-658 LKSKVCSGLREI
+658 LQSKVCSGLQEI
-670 LAGREWSEMYMK
+670 LAGKEWSEMYMK

-700 PCST
+700 PCSAE

>member
-1 MHNDDGF
+1 MHNDDGI
-8 NGAGGGAGGHP
+8 NGAGGGADGHP
-19 EDRPPAP
+19 EDRPPVP

-205 PELFAPVTPGPTPAS
+205 PELFAPAAPGPTSAS

-239 AGNEVWEVQ
+239 GGNEVWEVQ
-248 ANIQQSPAPVL
+248 ANIQQSPEPVL

-270 ALLVTDP
+270 GLLATDP
-277 ERRPDAASAEEM
+277 DGRLDAATAEAM
-289 LREVLADPGTPTPA
+289 LREVLADPGTPAPTRAATPA
-303 PAASTPVHPPTAR
+303 HPPTAR
-316 PTPPTPPTAGSTPPP
+316 PTPPAGTSSEAAP
-331 SRPTPAV
+331 SEV
-338 AASEPA
+338 APSGTVQSGAAPSGPS
-344 LPAVP
+344 P
-349 AATSGGAGADTGA
+349 AAP
-362 GAEFVPTGAGP
+362 E
-373 SGAGPYGPSEPPA
+373 
-386 PSRAGRGR
+386 GRGR

-402 AAACVVLLAGGGWL
+402 AAACVVLLAGGGWI

-422 GGKQDDASGQQE
+422 GGEQDDATGQQ
-434 GGAAGGDAEQAWE
+434 GAGSAGGDAEQAWE

-461 EDQPGLSFYNKD
+461 EDQPGLSFYNED
-473 TGVWSGFDVDIA
+473 TDVWSGFDVDIA
-485 YALADRLGYDKA
+485 YALADKLGYDKA

-510 SKLRNGEVDLVVA
+510 SKLKNGEVDLVVA

-528 PEREKQDGI
+528 PAREKRDGI
-537 SFVGPYYKAGS
+537 KFVGPYYKAGS

-581 YADRLKDDGYTTG
+581 YADKLQEDGYTTG
-594 QWQPDTYKECVER
+594 KWQPDTYKECVER

-618 ASDDVLLAGYAQN
+618 ASDDVLLAGYARN

-658 LKSKVCSGLREI
+658 LQSKVCSGLQEI
-670 LAGREWSEMYMK
+670 LAGKEWSEMYMK

>member
-1 MHNDDGF
+1 MHNDDGI
-8 NGAGGGAGGHP
+8 NGAGGGADGHP
-19 EDRPPAP
+19 EDRPPVP

-205 PELFAPVTPGPTPAS
+205 PELFAPATHGPTSAS

-239 AGNEVWEVQ
+239 GGNEVWEVQ
-248 ANIQQSPAPVL
+248 ANIQQSPEPVL

-270 ALLVTDP
+270 GLLATDP
-277 ERRPDAASAEEM
+277 DGRLDAATAEAM
-289 LREVLADPGTPTPA
+289 LREVLAEPGTPTPA
-303 PAASTPVHPPTAR
+303 RAATPAPPPTAR
-316 PTPPTPPTAGSTPPP
+316 PTPP
-331 SRPTPAV
+331 
-338 AASEPA
+338 
-344 LPAVP
+344 
-349 AATSGGAGADTGA
+349 
-362 GAEFVPTGAGP
+362 AGP
-373 SGAGPYGPSEPPA
+373 SSEAAPSEVVPSGTVQSGAVPSGPSAAARE
-386 PSRAGRGR
+386 GRGR

-402 AAACVVLLAGGGWL
+402 AAACVVLLAGGGWI

-422 GGKQDDASGQQE
+422 GGKQDDASGQQ
-434 GGAAGGDAEQAWE
+434 GAGSAGGDAEQAWE

-461 EDQPGLSFYNKD
+461 EDQPGLSFYNED

-485 YALADRLGYDKA
+485 YALADKLGYDKA

-510 SKLRNGEVDLVVA
+510 SKLKNGEVDLVVA

-528 PEREKQDGI
+528 PAREKRDGI
-537 SFVGPYYKAGS
+537 KFVGPYYKAGS

-581 YADRLKDDGYTTG
+581 YADKLQEDGYTTG
-594 QWQPDTYKECVER
+594 KWQPDTYKECVER

-618 ASDDVLLAGYAQN
+618 ASDDVLLAGYARN

-658 LKSKVCSGLREI
+658 LQSKVCSGLQEI
-670 LAGREWSEMYMK
+670 LAGKEWSEMYMK

>member
-1 MHNDDGF
+1 MHNDDGI
-8 NGAGGGAGGHP
+8 NGAGSGADGHP
-19 EDRPPAP
+19 EDRPPVP

-38 PIGSGGM
+38 PVGSGGM

-182 ATFEGADRVTRH
+182 ATFEGADRVTRY
-194 GGIIGTPPYLA
+194 GGVIGTPPYLA
-205 PELFAPVTPGPTPAS
+205 PELFVPATHGPTSAS

-239 AGNEVWEVQ
+239 GGSEVWEVQ
-248 ANIQQSPAPVL
+248 ANIQQAPEPVL

-270 ALLVTDP
+270 GLLAVDP
-277 ERRPDAASAEEM
+277 DSRLDAATAEAM

-303 PAASTPVHPPTAR
+303 RAATPAHPPTAR
-316 PTPPTPPTAGSTPPP
+316 PTPPAAP
-331 SRPTPAV
+331 SSA
-338 AASEPA
+338 
-344 LPAVP
+344 AVP
-349 AATSGGAGADTGA
+349 SGTA
-362 GAEFVPTGAGP
+362 PTGATPSGTAPSGTVPPGP
-373 SGAGPYGPSEPPA
+373 SSA
-386 PSRAGRGR
+386 SRERRGR
-394 FRGWKVAA
+394 FRSWKVAA

-416 VSRGDS
+416 VSQGGSGD
-422 GGKQDDASGQQE
+422 KRDDASGQQ
-434 GGAAGGDAEQAWE
+434 GAGSAGGDAEQAWE

-461 EDQPGLSFYNKD
+461 EDQPGLSFYDED

-485 YALADRLGYDKA
+485 YALADRLGYDREE
-497 QVDFYGVTTANRA
+497 VDFYGVTTANRA
-510 SKLRNGEVDLVVA
+510 SKLKNGEVDLVVA

-528 PEREKQDGI
+528 PEREKQDDI
-537 SFVGPYYKAGS
+537 SFVGPYYNAGS

-560 LDEAVDVKRNHV
+560 LDEAADVKRNHV

-581 YADRLKDDGYTTG
+581 YAGRLQEDGYTTG
-594 QWQPDTYKECVER
+594 KWQPDTYKECVER

-631 DPAHLKLLP
+631 DPEHLKLLP

-658 LKSKVCSGLREI
+658 LKSRVCSGLREI
-670 LAGREWSEMYMK
+670 LAGKQWSEMYMK

-694 SRPELR
+694 IKPKLR
-700 PCST
+700 SCAAE

>member
-1 MHNDDGF
+1 MHNDDGI
-8 NGAGGGAGGHP
+8 NGAGGGADGHP
-19 EDRPPAP
+19 EDRPPVP

-59 VAVKGLLDRRAM
+59 VAVKGLLDRRAT

-205 PELFAPVTPGPTPAS
+205 PELFAPAAPGPTSAS

-239 AGNEVWEVQ
+239 GGNEVWEVQ
-248 ANIQQSPAPVL
+248 ANIQQSPEPVL

-270 ALLVTDP
+270 GLLATDP
-277 ERRPDAASAEEM
+277 DGRLDAATAEAM
-289 LREVLADPGTPTPA
+289 LREVLADPGTPTPTRAAA
-303 PAASTPVHPPTAR
+303 PAHPPTAR
-316 PTPPTPPTAGSTPPP
+316 PTPP
-331 SRPTPAV
+331 
-338 AASEPA
+338 
-344 LPAVP
+344 
-349 AATSGGAGADTGA
+349 
-362 GAEFVPTGAGP
+362 AGP
-373 SGAGPYGPSEPPA
+373 SSEAVPSEAVPSGVGPSGTVHSGAVPSGPPA
-386 PSRAGRGR
+386 AAREGRGR

-416 VSRGDS
+416 VSRGDF
-422 GGKQDDASGQQE
+422 GGKQDDASGQQG

-461 EDQPGLSFYNKD
+461 EDQPGLSFYDED

-485 YALADRLGYDKA
+485 YALAGKLGYDRA

-510 SKLRNGEVDLVVA
+510 SKLKNGEVDLVVA

-528 PEREKQDGI
+528 PEREKRDGI
-537 SFVGPYYKAGS
+537 RFVGPYYKAGS

-581 YADRLKDDGYTTG
+581 YADKLQEDGYTTG
-594 QWQPDTYKECVER
+594 KWQPDTYKECVER

-618 ASDDVLLAGYAQN
+618 ASDDVLLAGYARN

-658 LKSKVCSGLREI
+658 LQSKVCSGLQEI
-670 LAGREWSEMYMK
+670 LAGKEWSEMYMK

>member
-1 MHNDDGF
+1 MHNDDGI
-8 NGAGGGAGGHP
+8 NGTGGSADGHP
-19 EDRPPAP
+19 EDRSLAP
-26 HTVIEGRYELLE
+26 RMVIEGRYELLE

-59 VAVKGLLDRRAM
+59 VAVKGLLDRRAT
-71 TPDTQKA
+71 TPDTQKD

-117 LEGRSLADLLSRDGV
+117 LEGRSLADLLRGDGV

-138 ADIGL
+138 ADIAL

-182 ATFEGADRVTRH
+182 ATFEGADRVTRY

-205 PELFAPVTPGPTPAS
+205 PELFAPASPGPTSAS

-239 AGNEVWEVQ
+239 GGHEVWEVQ
-248 ANIQQSPAPVL
+248 ANIQQSPDPVL

-270 ALLVTDP
+270 GLLATDP
-277 ERRPDAASAEEM
+277 GSRLDAASTEAM
-289 LREVLADPGTPTPA
+289 LREVLADPGTPAPARAATPA
-303 PAASTPVHPPTAR
+303 QPAPAR
-316 PTPPTPPTAGSTPPP
+316 PTPSVPRPAPTA
-331 SRPTPAV
+331 
-338 AASEPA
+338 
-344 LPAVP
+344 AVP
-349 AATSGGAGADTGA
+349 APVASSPEGRPDEGAPFAGAPP
-362 GAEFVPTGAGP
+362 ESSPTA
-373 SGAGPYGPSEPPA
+373 
-386 PSRAGRGR
+386 SRGGRGR

-402 AAACVVLLAGGGWL
+402 TAACVALLAGGGWL
-416 VSRGDS
+416 LSQSGS
-422 GGKQDDASGQQE
+422 GGKQDDASGAQGQ
-434 GGAAGGDAEQAWE
+434 GPAGGDAEKAWE
-447 QWKSAR
+447 QWKDAK

-461 EDQPGLSFYNKD
+461 EDQPGLSFHDED
-473 TGVWSGFDVDIA
+473 TGVWSGFDIDIA
-485 YALADRLGYDKA
+485 YSLADELGYDRE

-510 SKLRNGEVDLVVA
+510 SKLKNGEVDLVIA

-528 PEREKQDGI
+528 PAREKRDGI

-548 SLLVRKNSAKYD
+548 SLLVRKHSAKYD
-560 LDEAVDVKRNHV
+560 LDEAVDVEKNQV

-581 YADRLKDDGYTTG
+581 YADRLRKEGYTTG
-594 QWQPDTYKECVER
+594 KWQPDTYKECVER

-618 ASDDVLLAGYAQN
+618 ASDDVLLAGYAQD

-653 KDDPL
+653 KGDPL

-670 LAGREWSEMYMK
+670 LAGKEWSDMYMK
-682 DLSPLTGRKTAP
+682 DLAPLTGRKTAP
-694 SRPELR
+694 RKPELM
-700 PCST
+700 PCSGE

>member
-8 NGAGGGAGGHP
+8 NGADGGSV
-19 EDRPPAP
+19 P

-45 GEVWKAHDRRLRRF
+45 GEVWRAHDRRLRRF

-71 TPDTQKA
+71 TADTQKA

-117 LEGRSLADLLSRDGV
+117 LEGRSLADLLRRDGV

-170 DGGQVVLVDFGI
+170 DSGQVVLVDFGI
-182 ATFEGADRVTRH
+182 ATFEGADRVTRY
-194 GGIIGTPPYLA
+194 GGVIGTPPYLA
-205 PELFAPVTPGPTPAS
+205 PELFAPASRGPTSAS

-239 AGNEVWEVQ
+239 GGNEVWEVQ
-248 ANIQQSPAPVL
+248 ANIQQSPDPVL

-270 ALLVTDP
+270 GLLATDP
-277 ERRPDAASAEEM
+277 DGRLNAASAEEM
-289 LREVLADPGTPTPA
+289 LREVLADPGTPAPAQAATPA
-303 PAASTPVHPPTAR
+303 LAPTAR
-316 PTPPTPPTAGSTPPP
+316 PTPPP
-331 SRPTPAV
+331 SRPAPAV
-338 AASEPA
+338 DAPAPVASSEEAVPSVPSPAAS
-344 LPAVP
+344 
-349 AATSGGAGADTGA
+349 GG
-362 GAEFVPTGAGP
+362 
-373 SGAGPYGPSEPPA
+373 
-386 PSRAGRGR
+386 GRGR
-394 FRGWKVAA
+394 LSGWKAAA

-416 VSRGDS
+416 VAQNDS
-422 GGKQDDASGQQE
+422 GGERDEVSGQQ
-434 GGAAGGDAEQAWE
+434 GAGAAGGDTEQAWA
-447 QWKSAR
+447 QWKSTR

-461 EDQPGLSFYNKD
+461 EDQPGLSFYNED

-485 YALADRLGYDKA
+485 YALAGRLGYGKE

-510 SKLRNGEVDLVVA
+510 SKLKNGEVDLVVA

-528 PEREKQDGI
+528 PEREKRDGI

-560 LDEAVDVKRNHV
+560 LDEAVDVKRNEV

-581 YADRLKDDGYTTG
+581 YADRLKEDGYTTG
-594 QWQPDTYKECVER
+594 KWQPDTYKECVER

-670 LAGREWSEMYMK
+670 LAGKEWSEMYMK

-694 SRPELR
+694 SRPEPR
-700 PCST
+700 PCSAE

>member
-1 MHNDDGF
+1 MHNDDGI
-8 NGAGGGAGGHP
+8 NGAGGGADGHP
-19 EDRPPAP
+19 EDRPPVP

-182 ATFEGADRVTRH
+182 ATFEGADRVTRY
-194 GGIIGTPPYLA
+194 GGVIGTPPYLA
-205 PELFAPVTPGPTPAS
+205 PELFVPATHGPTSAS

-239 AGNEVWEVQ
+239 GGNEVWEVQ
-248 ANIQQSPAPVL
+248 ANIQQSPEPVL

-270 ALLVTDP
+270 GLLATDP
-277 ERRPDAASAEEM
+277 DGRLDAATAEAM
-289 LREVLADPGTPTPA
+289 LREVLADPGTPVPTRAAA
-303 PAASTPVHPPTAR
+303 PAHPPTAR
-316 PTPPTPPTAGSTPPP
+316 PTPS
-331 SRPTPAV
+331 
-338 AASEPA
+338 
-344 LPAVP
+344 
-349 AATSGGAGADTGA
+349 
-362 GAEFVPTGAGP
+362 AGP
-373 SGAGPYGPSEPPA
+373 SSEGGPSGSVPSGPVPSGTVHSGTVPSGSSPA
-386 PSRAGRGR
+386 VREGRGR

-402 AAACVVLLAGGGWL
+402 AAACVVLLAGGGWI

-422 GGKQDDASGQQE
+422 GGEQDDASGQQ
-434 GGAAGGDAEQAWE
+434 GAGSAGGDAEQAWE

-461 EDQPGLSFYNKD
+461 EDQPGLSFYNED

-485 YALADRLGYDKA
+485 YALAGKLGYDKE

-510 SKLRNGEVDLVVA
+510 SKLKNGEVDLVVA

-528 PEREKQDGI
+528 PAREKRDGI
-537 SFVGPYYKAGS
+537 KFVGPYYKAGS

-581 YADRLKDDGYTTG
+581 YADKLQEDGYTTG
-594 QWQPDTYKECVER
+594 KWQPDTYKECVER

-618 ASDDVLLAGYAQN
+618 ASDDVLLAGYARN

-658 LKSKVCSGLREI
+658 LQSKVCSGLQEI
-670 LAGREWSEMYMK
+670 LAGKEWSEMYMK

-700 PCST
+700 PCSAE

>member
-1 MHNDDGF
+1 MHNDDGI
-8 NGAGGGAGGHP
+8 NGTGGGAGGHP
-19 EDRPPAP
+19 EDRASAP
-26 HTVIEGRYELLE
+26 HAVIEGRYELLE

-71 TPDTQKA
+71 TPDTQKD

-117 LEGRSLADLLSRDGV
+117 LEGRSLADLLKRDRV

-138 ADIGL
+138 AEIGL

-205 PELFAPVTPGPTPAS
+205 PELFPPVYSGPTPAS

-239 AGNEVWEVQ
+239 GGNEMAGVQ
-248 ANIQQSPAPVL
+248 ENIRQSPDPVL

-264 LGPVIQ
+264 LGPVIRR
-270 ALLVTDP
+270 LLVTDP
-277 ERRPDAASAEEM
+277 GRRPDAAAAEEM
-289 LREVLADPGTPTPA
+289 LREVLADPGTPAPHLVPTAAIATPA
-303 PAASTPVHPPTAR
+303 PSSAEGAV
-316 PTPPTPPTAGSTPPP
+316 PP
-331 SRPTPAV
+331 SH
-338 AASEPA
+338 
-344 LPAVP
+344 AVP
-349 AATSGGAGADTGA
+349 SEG
-362 GAEFVPTGAGP
+362 GP
-373 SGAGPYGPSEPPA
+373 SGGVPSVPPPA
-386 PSRAGRGR
+386 ASRRGGGP
-394 FRGWKVAA
+394 FRGWKVAV

-416 VSRGDS
+416 VSRS
-422 GGKQDDASGQQE
+422 GPGGEQGEASSAQ
-434 GGAAGGDAEQAWE
+434 GAGSTGGDAEQAWE
-447 QWKSAR
+447 QWRDGK

-461 EDQPGLSFYNKD
+461 EDQPGLSLHNKD
-473 TGVWSGFDVDIA
+473 TGVWSGFDIDIA
-485 YALADRLGYDKA
+485 HALAGELGYDKE

-510 SKLRNGEVDLVVA
+510 SKLKNGEVDLVIA

-528 PEREKQDGI
+528 PEREKKDGI
-537 SFVGPYYKAGS
+537 TFVGPYYMAGRS
-548 SLLVRKNSAKYD
+548 FLVRRDSATYD
-560 LDEAVDVKRNHV
+560 LDEAADVERHQVK
-572 EVCTARDST
+572 VCTARDST
-581 YADRLKDDGYTTG
+581 YGDYLRREGYATAK
-594 QWQPDTYKECVER
+594 WQPDTYEECVER
-607 LLDKRSSVYAV
+607 LLDKRSDVYAV
-618 ASDDVLLAGYAQN
+618 ASDDVLLAGYAQR

-640 SGAGTEPYGVAMR
+640 SGEGTEPYGVAMR
-653 KDDPL
+653 KGDLL
-658 LKSKVCSGLREI
+658 LKDKVCSGLQEI
-670 LAGREWSEMYMK
+670 LAGKEWSEMYMK
-682 DLSPLTGRKTAP
+682 DLAPLTGRKTAP
-694 SRPELR
+694 RKPELM
-700 PCST
+700 PCSGE

>member
-8 NGAGGGAGGHP
+8 NGADGGSV
-19 EDRPPAP
+19 P

-45 GEVWKAHDRRLRRF
+45 GEVWRAHDRRLRRF

-71 TPDTQKA
+71 TADTQQA

-117 LEGRSLADLLSRDGV
+117 LEGRSLADLLRRDGV

-170 DGGQVVLVDFGI
+170 DSGQVVLVDFGI
-182 ATFEGADRVTRH
+182 ATFEGADRVTRY
-194 GGIIGTPPYLA
+194 GGVIGTPPYLA
-205 PELFAPVTPGPTPAS
+205 PELFAPASRGPTSAS

-239 AGNEVWEVQ
+239 GGNEVWEVQ
-248 ANIQQSPAPVL
+248 ANIQQSPDPVL

-270 ALLVTDP
+270 GLLATDP
-277 ERRPDAASAEEM
+277 DRRLDAASAEEM
-289 LREVLADPGTPTPA
+289 LREVLADPGTPAPGRAATPA
-303 PAASTPVHPPTAR
+303 LAPTAR
-316 PTPPTPPTAGSTPPP
+316 PTPAP
-331 SRPTPAV
+331 SRPAPAV
-338 AASEPA
+338 DAPAPVASSAEAVPSAPSSAAS
-344 LPAVP
+344 
-349 AATSGGAGADTGA
+349 GG
-362 GAEFVPTGAGP
+362 
-373 SGAGPYGPSEPPA
+373 
-386 PSRAGRGR
+386 GRGR
-394 FRGWKVAA
+394 LSGWKAAA

-416 VSRGDS
+416 VAQNDS
-422 GGKQDDASGQQE
+422 GGERDEASGQQ
-434 GGAAGGDAEQAWE
+434 GAGAAGGDTEQAWA
-447 QWKSAR
+447 QWKSTR

-461 EDQPGLSFYNKD
+461 EDQPGLSFYNED

-485 YALADRLGYDKA
+485 YALAGRLGYGKE

-510 SKLRNGEVDLVVA
+510 SKLKNGEVDLVVA

-528 PEREKQDGI
+528 PEREKRDGI

-560 LDEAVDVKRNHV
+560 LDEAVDVKRNEV

-581 YADRLKDDGYTTG
+581 YADKLKEDGYTTG
-594 QWQPDTYKECVER
+594 KWQPDTYKECVER

-670 LAGREWSEMYMK
+670 LAGKEWSEMYMK

-694 SRPELR
+694 SRPEPR
-700 PCST
+700 PCSAE

>member
-1 MHNDDGF
+1 MHNDDGI
-8 NGAGGGAGGHP
+8 NGAGGGADGHP
-19 EDRPPAP
+19 EDRPPVP

-205 PELFAPVTPGPTPAS
+205 PELFAPATHGPTSAS

-239 AGNEVWEVQ
+239 GGNEVWEVQ
-248 ANIQQSPAPVL
+248 ANIQQSPEPVL

-270 ALLVTDP
+270 GLLATDP
-277 ERRPDAASAEEM
+277 DGRLDAATAEAM

-303 PAASTPVHPPTAR
+303 RATTPAHPPTAR
-316 PTPPTPPTAGSTPPP
+316 PTPP
-331 SRPTPAV
+331 
-338 AASEPA
+338 
-344 LPAVP
+344 
-349 AATSGGAGADTGA
+349 
-362 GAEFVPTGAGP
+362 AGP
-373 SGAGPYGPSEPPA
+373 SSEAVPFGTA
-386 PSRAGRGR
+386 PSRTAPSGPNPSGIAPSGSSSPAAREGRGR

-402 AAACVVLLAGGGWL
+402 AAACVVLLAGGGWI

-422 GGKQDDASGQQE
+422 GGKQDDASGQQ
-434 GGAAGGDAEQAWE
+434 GAGSAGGDAEQAWE

-461 EDQPGLSFYNKD
+461 EDQPGLSFYNED

-485 YALADRLGYDKA
+485 YALAGKLGYDKA

-510 SKLRNGEVDLVVA
+510 SKLKNGEVDLVVA

-528 PEREKQDGI
+528 PAREKRDGI
-537 SFVGPYYKAGS
+537 KFVGPYYKAGS

-581 YADRLKDDGYTTG
+581 YADKLQEDGYTTG
-594 QWQPDTYKECVER
+594 KWQPDTYKECVER

-618 ASDDVLLAGYAQN
+618 ASDDVLLAGYARN

-658 LKSKVCSGLREI
+658 LQSKVCSGLQEI
-670 LAGREWSEMYMK
+670 LAGKEWSEMYMK

-700 PCST
+700 PCSI

>member
-1 MHNDDGF
+1 MHDDDGF
-8 NGAGGGAGGHP
+8 SGADGGTDGQP
-19 EDRPPAP
+19 EDRRTAGP
-26 HTVIEGRYELLE
+26 TVIEGRYELLE

-59 VAVKGLLDRRAM
+59 VAVKGLLDRRAT
-71 TPDTQKA
+71 TPETQKA

-117 LEGRSLADLLSRDGV
+117 LEGRSLADLLRRDGV

-143 QMAQGLRAV
+143 QMAQGLMAV

-182 ATFEGADRVTRH
+182 ATFEGADRVTRY
-194 GGIIGTPPYLA
+194 GGVIGTPPYLA
-205 PELFAPVTPGPTPAS
+205 PELFAPASPGPTPAS

-239 AGNEVWEVQ
+239 GGSEVWEVQ
-248 ANIQQSPAPVL
+248 ASIQQSPDPVL

-270 ALLVTDP
+270 GLLATDP
-277 ERRPDAASAEEM
+277 GSRLDAATAEAM
-289 LREVLADPGTPTPA
+289 LREVLAEPGPPAPTRAATPAPRPEPRPAPAAAVPA
-303 PAASTPVHPPTAR
+303 PAASA
-316 PTPPTPPTAGSTPPP
+316 
-331 SRPTPAV
+331 
-338 AASEPA
+338 
-344 LPAVP
+344 PAVP
-349 AATSGGAGADTGA
+349 SA
-362 GAEFVPTGAGP
+362 
-373 SGAGPYGPSEPPA
+373 PA
-386 PSRAGRGR
+386 PEASRGGRRGR
-394 FRGWKVAA
+394 FRAWKVAA

-416 VSRGDS
+416 LSQGDL
-422 GGKQDDASGQQE
+422 GGRQDDASGEQ
-434 GGAAGGDAEQAWE
+434 GGGPAGGDPAKAWE
-447 QWKSAR
+447 QWKDAK

-485 YALADRLGYDKA
+485 YALAGKLGYDREH
-497 QVDFYGVTTANRA
+497 VDFYGVTTANRA
-510 SKLRNGEVDLVVA
+510 SKLKNGEVDLVVA

-528 PEREKQDGI
+528 PEREKKDGI
-537 SFVGPYYKAGS
+537 LFVGPYYNAGS

-560 LDEAVDVKRNHV
+560 LNVAADVEEKHV

-581 YADRLKDDGYTTG
+581 YADRLQKEGYTTG
-594 QWQPDTYKECVER
+594 KWQPDTYKECVER
-607 LLDKRSSVYAV
+607 LLDKRSTVYAV

-631 DPAHLKLLP
+631 DPTHLKLLP

-653 KDDPL
+653 KGDPL
-658 LKSKVCSGLREI
+658 LKSKVCSGLQEI
-670 LAGREWSEMYMK
+670 LAGKEWSEMYMK

-694 SRPELR
+694 RKPELM
-700 PCST
+700 PCSVE

>member
-1 MHNDDGF
+1 MHDDDGF
-8 NGAGGGAGGHP
+8 SGAGGGTGGRP
-19 EDRPPAP
+19 EDRRPADP
-26 HTVIEGRYELLE
+26 TVIEGRYELLE

-45 GEVWKAHDRRLRRF
+45 GEVWRAHDRRLRRF
-59 VAVKGLLDRRAM
+59 VAVKGLLDRRAT

-117 LEGRSLADLLSRDGV
+117 LEGRSLADLLRRDGV

-182 ATFEGADRVTRH
+182 ATFEGADRVTRY
-194 GGIIGTPPYLA
+194 GGVIGTPPYLA
-205 PELFAPVTPGPTPAS
+205 PELFAPASPGPTPAS

-239 AGNEVWEVQ
+239 GGGEVWEVQ
-248 ANIQQSPAPVL
+248 ARIQQSPDPVL

-270 ALLVTDP
+270 GLLATDP
-277 ERRPDAASAEEM
+277 AGRLDAATAEAM
-289 LREVLADPGTPTPA
+289 LREVLADPGTPVPTRAATPVPPPEPRPTPAAAVPA
-303 PAASTPVHPPTAR
+303 PAASAPAV
-316 PTPPTPPTAGSTPPP
+316 P
-331 SRPTPAV
+331 SEPAPAPASGPAV
-338 AASEPA
+338 A
-344 LPAVP
+344 P
-349 AATSGGAGADTGA
+349 AASDAG
-362 GAEFVPTGAGP
+362 
-373 SGAGPYGPSEPPA
+373 
-386 PSRAGRGR
+386 RRGR
-394 FRGWKVAA
+394 FRAWKVAA

-416 VSRGDS
+416 LSQGDS
-422 GGKQDDASGQQE
+422 GGKQDDASGEQ
-434 GGAAGGDAEQAWE
+434 GGGPAGGDPAKAWE
-447 QWKSAR
+447 QWKDAK
-453 KRLTIGAK
+453 KRLAIGAK

-473 TGVWSGFDVDIA
+473 TGVWSGFDIDIA
-485 YALADRLGYDKA
+485 YALAGRLGYDRD

-510 SKLRNGEVDLVVA
+510 SKLKNGEVDLVIA

-528 PEREKQDGI
+528 PEREKKDGI
-537 SFVGPYYKAGS
+537 RFVGPYYNAGS
-548 SLLVRKNSAKYD
+548 SLLVRKNSAKYE
-560 LDEAVDVKRNHV
+560 LNEAADVEEKQV

-581 YADRLKDDGYTTG
+581 YAARLQKEGYTTG
-594 QWQPDTYKECVER
+594 KWQPDTYKECVER

-653 KDDPL
+653 KGDPL
-658 LKSKVCSGLREI
+658 LKSKVCSGLQEI
-670 LAGREWSEMYMK
+670 LAGKEWSEMYMK

-694 SRPELR
+694 RKPELT
-700 PCST
+700 PCSGE

>member
-8 NGAGGGAGGHP
+8 NGADGGTDGQP
-19 EDRPPAP
+19 EDRRPADQFSSHGGPSVP

-117 LEGRSLADLLSRDGV
+117 LEGRSLADLLSRDRV

-138 ADIGL
+138 ADIAL

-205 PELFAPVTPGPTPAS
+205 PELFAPAAPGPTSAS

-239 AGNEVWEVQ
+239 GGNEVWEVQ
-248 ANIQQSPAPVL
+248 ASIQQSPDPVL

-264 LGPVIQ
+264 LGPVIEG
-270 ALLVTDP
+270 LLTTDP
-277 ERRPDAASAEEM
+277 DRRLDAATAEEM
-289 LREVLADPGTPTPA
+289 LRDVLADPGTPTPA
-303 PAASTPVHPPTAR
+303 RAATPAHPPTAR
-316 PTPPTPPTAGSTPPP
+316 PTPPASGLAVTA
-331 SRPTPAV
+331 PAPAAP
-338 AASEPA
+338 AASAAPA
-344 LPAVP
+344 SEAVP
-349 AATSGGAGADTGA
+349 SESSPVASAG
-362 GAEFVPTGAGP
+362 
-373 SGAGPYGPSEPPA
+373 
-386 PSRAGRGR
+386 GRGR
-394 FRGWKVAA
+394 LSGWKVAA

-422 GGKQDDASGQQE
+422 GGEKDDAAGQQ
-434 GGAAGGDAEQAWE
+434 GAGSAGGDAEQAWE

-473 TGVWSGFDVDIA
+473 TDVWSGFDVDIA
-485 YALADRLGYDKA
+485 YALADRLGYDKE

-510 SKLRNGEVDLVVA
+510 SKLKNGEVDLVVA

-528 PEREKQDGI
+528 PEREKRDGI

-560 LDEAVDVKRNHV
+560 LGEAVDVKRNQV

-581 YADRLKDDGYTTG
+581 YADRLKEDGYTTG
-594 QWQPDTYKECVER
+594 KWQPDTYKECVER

-670 LAGREWSEMYMK
+670 LAGKEWAEMYMK

-694 SRPELR
+694 SQPELR
-700 PCST
+700 PCSAE

>member
-1 MHNDDGF
+1 MHNDDGI
-8 NGAGGGAGGHP
+8 NGADGGADGHP
-19 EDRPPAP
+19 EDRPPVP

-205 PELFAPVTPGPTPAS
+205 PELFAPAAPGPTSAS

-239 AGNEVWEVQ
+239 GGNEVWEVQ
-248 ANIQQSPAPVL
+248 ANIQQSPEPVL

-270 ALLVTDP
+270 GLLATDP
-277 ERRPDAASAEEM
+277 DGRLDAATAEAM
-289 LREVLADPGTPTPA
+289 LREVLADPGTPTPTRAAA
-303 PAASTPVHPPTAR
+303 PAHPPTAR
-316 PTPPTPPTAGSTPPP
+316 PTPPVGP
-331 SRPTPAV
+331 S
-338 AASEPA
+338 SE
-344 LPAVP
+344 AVP
-349 AATSGGAGADTGA
+349 SEAVPSG
-362 GAEFVPTGAGP
+362 VGP
-373 SGAGPYGPSEPPA
+373 SGTVHSGAVPSGPPA
-386 PSRAGRGR
+386 AAREGRGR

-416 VSRGDS
+416 VSRGDF
-422 GGKQDDASGQQE
+422 GGKQDDASGQQ
-434 GGAAGGDAEQAWE
+434 GAGSAGGDAEQAWE

-461 EDQPGLSFYNKD
+461 EDQPGLSFYDED

-485 YALADRLGYDKA
+485 YALAGKLGYDRA

-510 SKLRNGEVDLVVA
+510 SKLKNGEVDLVVA

-528 PEREKQDGI
+528 PEREKRDGI

-560 LDEAVDVKRNHV
+560 LGEAVDVKRNQV

-581 YADRLKDDGYTTG
+581 YADRLKEDGYTTG
-594 QWQPDTYKECVER
+594 KWQPDTYKECVER

-618 ASDDVLLAGYAQN
+618 ASDDVLLAGYARN

-658 LKSKVCSGLREI
+658 LKSKVCSGLKEI
-670 LAGREWSEMYMK
+670 LAGKEWAEMYMK

>member
-1 MHNDDGF
+1 MHNDDGI
-8 NGAGGGAGGHP
+8 NGAGGGADGHP
-19 EDRPPAP
+19 EDRPPVP

-205 PELFAPVTPGPTPAS
+205 PELFAPATHGPTSAS

-239 AGNEVWEVQ
+239 GGNEVWEVQ
-248 ANIQQSPAPVL
+248 ANIQQSPEPVL

-270 ALLVTDP
+270 GLLATDP
-277 ERRPDAASAEEM
+277 DGRLDAATAEAM
-289 LREVLADPGTPTPA
+289 LREVLAEPGTPTPA
-303 PAASTPVHPPTAR
+303 RAATPAHPPTAR
-316 PTPPTPPTAGSTPPP
+316 PTPP
-331 SRPTPAV
+331 
-338 AASEPA
+338 
-344 LPAVP
+344 
-349 AATSGGAGADTGA
+349 
-362 GAEFVPTGAGP
+362 AGP
-373 SGAGPYGPSEPPA
+373 SSEAAPSEVVPSGTVQSGAVPSGPSAAARE
-386 PSRAGRGR
+386 GRGR

-402 AAACVVLLAGGGWL
+402 AAACVVLLAGGGWI

-422 GGKQDDASGQQE
+422 GGKQDDASGQQ
-434 GGAAGGDAEQAWE
+434 GAGSAGGDAEQAWE

-461 EDQPGLSFYNKD
+461 EDQPGLSFYNED

-485 YALADRLGYDKA
+485 YALADKLGYDKE

-510 SKLRNGEVDLVVA
+510 SKLKNGEVDLVVA

-528 PEREKQDGI
+528 PAREKRDGI
-537 SFVGPYYKAGS
+537 KFVGPYYKAGS

-581 YADRLKDDGYTTG
+581 YADKLQEDGYTTG
-594 QWQPDTYKECVER
+594 KWQPDTYKECVER

-618 ASDDVLLAGYAQN
+618 ASDDVLLAGYARN

-658 LKSKVCSGLREI
+658 LQSKVCSGLQEI
-670 LAGREWSEMYMK
+670 LAGKEWSEMYMK